1 MFRDDRSNLIVMTAT
16 ASRPRRGRP
25 PKIPREHG
33 DTREELLRCGMEVLT
48 TQGMSATGID
58 AVLKRVGV
66 PKGSFYHYF
75 DSKDAFGFEVLE
87 RYADYFARKLDRWL
101 LEEGPSPL
109 ERLTRFLED
118 AKAGMVRHDF
128 ERGCLVGNLGQEV
141 SALPEGYRD
150 ALEGVLRD
158 WEHRVAACLQ
168 LASEAGEVAS
178 DADCEELASFFWV
191 GWEGAILRARLARD
205 VRPMDVFFASYL
217 SSIRVRPEGA

>member
-1 MFRDDRSNLIVMTAT
+1 MTDIAT
-16 ASRPRRGRP
+16 RPRRGRP
-25 PKIPREHG
+25 PKIPREHR
-33 DTREELLRCGMEVLT
+33 DTREALLRCGMEVLT

-75 DSKDAFGFEVLE
+75 DSKDAFGFEVLQ

-109 ERLTRFLED
+109 ERLTRFVDD

-141 SALPEGYRD
+141 STLPDGYRE
-150 ALEGVLRD
+150 ALEDVLRD
-158 WEHRVAACLQ
+158 WERRVAACLHWPQ
-168 LASEAGEVAS
+168 TQTRSRPAPTATNWRRSSG
-178 DADCEELASFFWV
+178 WV
-191 GWEGAILRARLARD
+191 GKARS
-205 VRPMDVFFASYL
+205 FA
-217 SSIRVRPEGA
+217 PA